1 MKFNELINISVLEET
16 LGFVKSL
23 ILSSSAGKYQYKKEY
38 FEILNKTVKE
48 SEMILYRGISFLY
61 SKTDKENYIE
71 LLHKKEGDIISEKF
85 FKNSNYILHYS
96 KSQRTAKQYA
106 KGGLEVVI
114 QSRVNKNSILCDL
127 GNIEKTFDKN
137 ILSRFFDE
145 DDLKYMKKEKEV
157 FVLNENIEG
166 EIVFIK
172 RTDKFDSI
180 ALSLHRKGLL

>member
-96 KSQRTAKQYA
+96 RSQRTAKQVCQRRFRNCY
-106 KGGLEVVI
+106 KK
-114 QSRVNKNSILCDL
+114 QNK
-127 GNIEKTFDKN
+127 
-137 ILSRFFDE
+137 
-145 DDLKYMKKEKEV
+145 
-157 FVLNENIEG
+157 
-166 EIVFIK
+166 
-172 RTDKFDSI
+172 
-180 ALSLHRKGLL
+180 